1 MMSEPEKPSTPT
13 SDTAQPD
20 SRSTQGAGGER
31 SDRSFGGSGGG
42 GNRHS
47 GRRRS
52 GGGGQQQQQGSSEF
66 RRPESTTHSS
76 VNMVELRELV
86 ELISTHGFTDFEL
99 EREGF
104 RVRLRREQP
113 SSVSGATSAGGVTV
127 SAPPSTPFTET
138 TLAAAPP
145 PVPAPPSAPPAVAD
159 ATSAATSPEQS
170 SDADLQ
176 TITSPIVGTFY
187 RSASPTSEAFVKI
200 GSSVGADTVV
210 CIVEAMKLMNE
221 ILAETS
227 GTIEKIYVEN
237 AQPVEYGQPLFGVR
251 K

>member
-1 MMSEPEKPSTPT
+1 
-13 SDTAQPD
+13 
-20 SRSTQGAGGER
+20 
-31 SDRSFGGSGGG
+31 
-42 GNRHS
+42 
-47 GRRRS
+47 
-52 GGGGQQQQQGSSEF
+52 
-66 RRPESTTHSS
+66 
-76 VNMVELRELV
+76 MVELRELV

-113 SSVSGATSAGGVTV
+113 TSVLGATSTGAASVN
-127 SAPPSTPFTET
+127 APLPASFTATTP
-138 TLAAAPP
+138 AAAPP
-145 PVPAPPSAPPAVAD
+145 PVPATPNAPPVVAG
-159 ATSAATSPEQS
+159 ATSAATSLEQS
-170 SDADLQ
+170 SDADLE
-176 TITSPIVGTFY
+176 TITSPIVGTFF
-187 RSASPTSEAFVKI
+187 RSASPTSEPFVKI

-237 AQPVEYGQPLFGVR
+237 AQPVEYGQALFGVR